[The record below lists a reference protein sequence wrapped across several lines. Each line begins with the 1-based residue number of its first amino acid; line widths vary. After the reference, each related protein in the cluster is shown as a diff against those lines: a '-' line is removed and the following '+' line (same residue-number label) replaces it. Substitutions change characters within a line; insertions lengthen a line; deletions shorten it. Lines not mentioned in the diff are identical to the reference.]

1 MLKLRAV
8 VNPSTIGRLAA
19 VTEPRWLNEQ
29 EQRAWRG
36 LMAMEESLAAFI
48 DRRLRTGCGLSHAD
62 YQVLAH
68 LSEAPDGRL
77 RSFELGG
84 LLHWEKSRLSQ
95 HLSRMQTRG
104 LVVRERSQ
112 ADQRGAV
119 VTITPQG
126 LELISVAARQHVA
139 DARDAV
145 IDQLTQTE
153 LKALATITGKVR
165 RRLATLDPAR

>member
-1 MLKLRAV
+1 M
-8 VNPSTIGRLAA
+8 
-19 VTEPRWLNEQ
+19 TEPRWLTEQ
-29 EQRAWRG
+29 EQQAWRG

-48 DRRLRTGCGLSHAD
+48 DRRLRIGCGLSHAD

-68 LSEAPDGRL
+68 LSEAPGGQL
-77 RSFELGG
+77 RSFELGD
-84 LLHWEKSRLSQ
+84 LLRWEKSRLSQ

-119 VTITPQG
+119 VTITEQG
-126 LELISVAARQHVA
+126 TDLIAAAARQHVA

-145 IDQLTQTE
+145 IDQLTAAE
-153 LKALATITGKVR
+153 LKTLTTITDKVR
-165 RRLATLDPAR
+165 RRLATLDPAARA

>member
-1 MLKLRAV
+1 M
-8 VNPSTIGRLAA
+8 
-19 VTEPRWLNEQ
+19 TEPQWLNEQ

-48 DRRLRTGCGLSHAD
+48 DRRLRAGCGLSHAD

-68 LSEAPDGRL
+68 LSEAPGGRL
-77 RSFELGG
+77 RSFELGD

-112 ADQRGAV
+112 DDQRGAV
-119 VTITPQG
+119 VTITSQG
-126 LELISVAARQHVA
+126 RVQVSAAARQHVA

-145 IDQLTQTE
+145 IDQLSQAE
-153 LKALATITGKVR
+153 LKTLATITDKVR
-165 RRLATLDPAR
+165 RRLATLDPAA

>member
-1 MLKLRAV
+1 M
-8 VNPSTIGRLAA
+8 
-19 VTEPRWLNEQ
+19 TEPRWLDEQ

-36 LMAMEESLAAFI
+36 LMAMEESLFAFV
-48 DRRLRTGCGLSHAD
+48 DRRLRTACGLSHAD

-68 LSEAPDGRL
+68 LSEAPGGSL
-77 RSFELGG
+77 RSFELGD

-104 LVVRERSQ
+104 LVMRERST

-119 VTITPQG
+119 VTITAQG
-126 LELISVAARQHVA
+126 GELISTAARQHVT

-145 IDQLTQTE
+145 IDQLTRAE
-153 LKALATITGKVR
+153 LETLATISDKVR
-165 RRLATLDPAR
+165 RRLTVLDPPTRRN